1 METKSASWLGSGV
14 ASPRRTGR
22 QRWSLVL
29 LAISVLGTV
38 LTCVALFFDGWIDAI
53 AVYLVFT
60 LVLGL
65 LMSWLAGQRKPPKVA
80 HPIDGGMAGNGGCQ
94 PSLILTRSAAV
105 WSAAESAAMPR
116 TVRDMTPLD

>member
-14 ASPRRTGR
+14 ASPRRTSPH
-22 QRWSLVL
+22 RWLLVL
-29 LAISVLGTV
+29 LTISVLGTV

-65 LMSWLAGQRKPPKVA
+65 LMSWLAEQRKPPKVA
-80 HPIDGGMAGNGGCQ
+80 YPIDGDMVGNGPCQ
-94 PSLILTRSAAV
+94 PGLILTRSGAV
-105 WSAAESAAMPR
+105 WPAAESAAMPT
-116 TVRDMTPLD
+116 TVRDMTPMD